1 METGKDMVHLIGEV
15 LNSRNP
21 GVIEDGEH
29 LYRHAGVLIPLFSMN
44 GGCAVLFTKRTDT
57 VEHHKGQISF
67 PGGAVDDED
76 NSFIDTALRESHE
89 EVGIRPEDVKI
100 LGPMDDTLT
109 LASNFV
115 IHPVVGL
122 IPYPYDFV
130 ISEVEVERVIPVPLN
145 LFHPENREARG
156 DVFEYMGEPYTGPTF
171 FYKGDVIWGA
181 TAKIMEKFMK
191 IVADK
196 LPLPLKKK

>member
-1 METGKDMVHLIGEV
+1 MI
-15 LNSRNP
+15 
-21 GVIEDGEH
+21 
-29 LYRHAGVLIPLFSMN
+29 
-44 GGCAVLFTKRTDT
+44 
-57 VEHHKGQISF
+57 
-67 PGGAVDDED
+67 
-76 NSFIDTALRESHE
+76 
-89 EVGIRPEDVKI
+89 
-100 LGPMDDTLT
+100 
-109 LASNFV
+109 
-115 IHPVVGL
+115 
-122 IPYPYDFV
+122 FV